1 MKLYKT
7 ILIVQGVYTL
17 LTALWAIVDIDS
29 FMKVTGPKN
38 DIWLVK
44 TVAVVLLAVGLT
56 FLAFTFQP
64 KINLAAIVLALSS
77 SLGLAIIDFYYVSEG
92 IISRIYGVDGIIQIA
107 FFIIWIY
114 IAADHQSS

>member
-7 ILIVQGVYTL
+7 ILIIQGIYTTI
-17 LTALWAIVDIDS
+17 TALLAIVDIDS

-44 TVAVVLLAVGLT
+44 TVSVILLAVGLT
-56 FLAFTFQP
+56 FLVHAFQQ
-64 KINLAAIVLALSS
+64 KISLAAITLALST
-77 SLGLAIIDFYYVSEG
+77 SLGLAIIDFHYVSEG
-92 IISRIYGVDGIIQIA
+92 VISRVYAADGIIQII

-114 IAADHQSS
+114 IAARKQNG